1 MNQVKKLVV
10 KVGTSTL
17 THENGRLD
25 LLHIDKLV
33 RAIADV
39 SGTGVHTLLVSS
51 GGPLG
56 PGASSSSWRMKGVRD
71 SIKNT
76 SAPRVCGGGGEYT
89 GEFHAIFSTPF
100 PTTFRLFSQK
110 G

>member
-1 MNQVKKLVV
+1 MGPK
-10 KVGTSTL
+10 GGL
-17 THENGRLD
+17 TM
-25 LLHIDKLV
+25 
-33 RAIADV
+33 
-39 SGTGVHTLLVSS
+39 LLVSS

-89 GEFHAIFSTPF
+89 FINFLHLG
-100 PTTFRLFSQK
+100 
-110 G
+110 